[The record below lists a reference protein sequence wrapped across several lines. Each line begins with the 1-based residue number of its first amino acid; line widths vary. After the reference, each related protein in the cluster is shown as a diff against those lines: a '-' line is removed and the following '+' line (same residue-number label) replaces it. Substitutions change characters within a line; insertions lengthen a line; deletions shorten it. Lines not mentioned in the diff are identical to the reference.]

1 MLFTIFPEEE
11 RRCRAVKGIDQGIAM
26 SATIERRIVSGIST
40 VLALSG
46 LSGGVQKTR
55 SRRNLHAGFLLPS
68 GYQTGIEVVY
78 GG

>member
-1 MLFTIFPEEE
+1 MLIKGKIFPEEE
-11 RRCRAVKGIDQGIAM
+11 RRFCAVKGIDQGIAM

-55 SRRNLHAGFLLPS
+55 SRRKRG
-68 GYQTGIEVVY
+68 
-78 GG
+78 

>member
-1 MLFTIFPEEE
+1 MLFTGKIFPEEE
-11 RRCRAVKGIDQGIAM
+11 RRFCAVKGIDQGIAM

-55 SRRNLHAGFLLPS
+55 SRRNRGKLIGCVAP
-68 GYQTGIEVVY
+68 
-78 GG
+78 

>member
-1 MLFTIFPEEE
+1 MPEIFAFYRQDFPEEE

-46 LSGGVQKTR
+46 LSGGVQK
-55 SRRNLHAGFLLPS
+55 LGL
-68 GYQTGIEVVY
+68 GVIE
-78 GG
+78 GN

>member
-1 MLFTIFPEEE
+1 MLFTGKLFPEED
-11 RRCRAVKGIDQGIAM
+11 RRCRAVRGIDQGIAM

-55 SRRNLHAGFLLPS
+55 SRRNRGKL
-68 GYQTGIEVVY
+68 TGCVAP
-78 GG
+78 